1 MHKMIA
7 AASAALFVASFSAA
21 PALAKHRVHNPKA
34 VTTGTTS
41 GAMTT
46 GAGVNSGAG
55 TTTGMAR
62 GNAALGGNNA
72 NSASGSNSLTN
83 PKNAGSTGS
92 GL

>member
-7 AASAALFVASFSAA
+7 AASAALFVTSFSVA
-21 PALAKHRVHNPKA
+21 PALAKHRMHKPNV